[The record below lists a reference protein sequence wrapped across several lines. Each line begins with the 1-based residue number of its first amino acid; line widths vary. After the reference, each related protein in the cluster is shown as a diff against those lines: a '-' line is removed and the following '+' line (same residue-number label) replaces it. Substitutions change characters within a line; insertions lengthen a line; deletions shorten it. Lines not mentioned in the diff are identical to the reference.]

1 MNEQQLSARLMA
13 AFEPYLRGFC
23 QDPAA
28 ASLHIT
34 VRVDRIDAD
43 ATLAADDFQLIA
55 NDVHAATE
63 VKQAFGALCRAND
76 LTRGPSL
83 SFVKAPTPLPGQ
95 T

>member
-1 MNEQQLSARLMA
+1 MA

-28 ASLHIT
+28 ASLRIT

-43 ATLAADDFQLIA
+43 ATLAADDFQIIA
-55 NDVHAATE
+55 NDVHVAAE

-83 SFVKAPTPLPGQ
+83 SFVKAPVPSPGHA
-95 T
+95 